1 MAGVGSSEEG
11 RIFFGRTLA
20 RCQALQLLFQA
31 EACGRT
37 VEDVLAGDYAVSQGP
52 LDEYGRDLAL
62 GTFSCIPELDHVVA
76 NASERWE
83 VSRMPAVDRNLMRV
97 AVYEIL
103 HVDEVPVAV
112 TIDESVELAKAFGT
126 DDSAKFINGVLGR
139 VVRDNV
145 DPALIAAEQ
154 ERAAQAAAEAAE
166 ARQAAAVPADT
177 ADAARA
183 SSLADLAALDG
194 EAE

>member
-52 LDEYGRDLAL
+52 LDDYARELAL
-62 GTFSCIPELDHVVA
+62 GTSSCIPELDQLVA

-103 HVDEVPVAV
+103 HVDTVPVAV

-154 ERAAQAAAEAAE
+154 ERAQQAAAEAKQASSAPAE
-166 ARQAAAVPADT
+166 P
-177 ADAARA
+177 ARA
-183 SSLADLAALDG
+183 TSLADLAALDG
-194 EAE
+194 VAQ

>member
-1 MAGVGSSEEG
+1 VAGVGSSEEG

-112 TIDESVELAKAFGT
+112 TIDESVELAKAYGS
-126 DDSAKFINGVLGR
+126 DESYRFINGLLGR
-139 VVRDNV
+139 VARRMDEGV
-145 DPALIAAEQ
+145 DVIAAAHE
-154 ERAAQAAAEAAE
+154 EMDARKAAKGADEAVVEDVEAEPEAE
-166 ARQAAAVPADT
+166 SVV
-177 ADAARA
+177 
-183 SSLADLAALDG
+183 SEDG
-194 EAE
+194 E